1 MNFGMLVAIASL
13 GNCLGA
19 DILMLTMGGTKSH
32 KIPFLELAKGLM
44 PRYGH
49 IACCTSS
56 MQCAYATDWSLETLF
71 TNR

>member
-44 PRYGH
+44 PRY
-49 IACCTSS
+49 AAWA
-56 MQCAYATDWSLETLF
+56 QCNVQMTLIGVLSLYLQIDKCV
-71 TNR
+71 N